1 MHDIDVSGAQG
12 RRSRARLVC
21 RDPSRKRC
29 SYADKKREVRAEG
42 DGRPCPASAG
52 RNGIITEIALRN
64 NLPKKFLDTI
74 MLELRNAGFLRSK
87 KGPGGGYA
95 LARPASEIRV
105 GQVIRTLDG
114 PLAPIRCASR
124 TAYEM
129 CDDCSDPENC
139 HVRRSMIVVRDAV
152 ANILDNMTL
161 AQFAASEKDAADVV
175 LAPLRSEAG

>member
-1 MHDIDVSGAQG
+1 MCPGHRDADRVHVSFAAILLESGVLMLTKKGKYGLKAMVDLAQLQPG
-12 RRSRARLVC
+12 ETAF
-21 RDPSRKRC
+21 
-29 SYADKKREVRAEG
+29 
-42 DGRPCPASAG
+42 
-52 RNGIITEIALRN
+52 ITEIALRN